1 VLTHVSRHLRSCLIF
16 DFRQMDTDDLTPMA
30 YATLSLAYQASEP
43 MRAELGVLA
52 SNYRSEDEYLTG
64 ISEFLDAILEAPGDY
79 IESWYL
85 NDEIEVKTFTKA
97 VESVRAH
104 VISTLA
110 TPRSK
115 RGKPPFEK

>member
-1 VLTHVSRHLRSCLIF
+1 
-16 DFRQMDTDDLTPMA
+16 MDTDDLTPMA
-30 YATLSLAYQASEP
+30 HATLSLAYQASEP

-64 ISEFLDAILEAPGDY
+64 ISEFLEAIIKAPSDY
-79 IESWYL
+79 LESWNL
-85 NDEIEVKTFTKA
+85 DDEIEVKAFTRA